1 MNTRR
6 KKILYNTKCEQK
18 NCFKRSIRAH
28 SQKLTGRLLQ
38 FDEEVEHDAK
48 YNHGDETDRDIYN
61 SESEGLRERVI
72 HRRLLMPVHD
82 RALREEGWNFSH
94 GG

>member
-1 MNTRR
+1 MALNVS
-6 KKILYNTKCEQK
+6 KVILTIKGN
-18 NCFKRSIRAH
+18 IRTN
-28 SQKLTGRLLQ
+28 SQELTSRLLQ
-38 FDEEVEHDAK
+38 FDEEVEHDAE
-48 YNHGDETDRDIYN
+48 YNHGDETNRDIYN

-82 RALREEGWNFSH
+82 RALREEGRDLSH